1 MVRTSHRRLLITS
14 LEKSIK
20 DDLTLM
26 ALNYLFGGDEN
37 DTSGSDMDTDY
48 EDDKWED
55 EEMIY
60 TDLECKA
67 RALLK
72 IQGD

>member
-1 MVRTSHRRLLITS
+1 LITI

-26 ALNYLFGGDEN
+26 AFNYLFGGDEDN
-37 DTSGSDMDTDY
+37 TSGSDMDTDY

-60 TDLECKA
+60 ADLETKA
-67 RALLK
+67 
-72 IQGD
+72 